1 MNTNSQRRNPSRT
14 DVFANSFIHGKKVDS
29 PKIYLGNK
37 VNDDRPKTSAQQTRK
52 LKTKETKD
60 AKKKANHV
68 RKNATALNASQ
79 VVANDI
85 FEQYPDNRP
94 DEAAI
99 VQHLNRAVRWR
110 GKEDR

>member
-68 RKNATALNASQ
+68 RKNATALNAS
-79 VVANDI
+79 
-85 FEQYPDNRP
+85 
-94 DEAAI
+94 
-99 VQHLNRAVRWR
+99 
-110 GKEDR
+110 